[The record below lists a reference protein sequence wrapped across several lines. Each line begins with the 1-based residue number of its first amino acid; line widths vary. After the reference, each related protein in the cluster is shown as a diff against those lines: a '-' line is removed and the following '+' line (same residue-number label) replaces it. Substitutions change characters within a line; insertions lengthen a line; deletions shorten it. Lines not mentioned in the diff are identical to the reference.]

1 MTELDGIAF
10 ICGCGHSGT
19 SLLASM
25 FAAHPEVHVP
35 RYETNAFLSG
45 EEHARKRVKKLER
58 VALRSEKRYLVEK
71 TPKHIRHLEL
81 ARTVVPGARFVVPVR
96 DGRDVA
102 ASVARRTGSAQTGIK
117 RWLRDTAICLAE
129 KDSTDVFVYRHEDLV
144 RDPERVLR
152 EICDEAKI
160 PFSGEMLNYHRQERL
175 WFRQKEV
182 VKGSGVGEEHGALRN
197 WQVNQPIFDS
207 SGRWK
212 SELSQEDIEPLRS
225 GSGLELMEAFGYLG
239 AGVER

>member
-1 MTELDGIAF
+1 MAELDGIAF

-25 FAAHPEVHVP
+25 LAANPEVHVP

-45 EEHARKRVKKLER
+45 KEHARKRIKKLER

-71 TPKHIRHLEL
+71 TPTHIRHLDL
-81 ARTVVPGARFVVPVR
+81 ARTVVPGARFVIPVR
-96 DGRDVA
+96 DGRDVV
-102 ASVARRTGSAQTGIK
+102 ASIARRTGSVEAGIK

-129 KDSTDVFVYRHEDLV
+129 KDSPDVFVYRHEDLV
-144 RDPERVLR
+144 RDTENVLIG
-152 EICDEAKI
+152 ICEEAKV
-160 PFSGEMLNYHRQERL
+160 PFSEAMLDYHREERL

-212 SELSQEDIEPLRS
+212 SELSGDDIEPLL
-225 GSGLELMEAFGYLG
+225 GGPGLELMEAFGYLG
-239 AGVER
+239 SGVER